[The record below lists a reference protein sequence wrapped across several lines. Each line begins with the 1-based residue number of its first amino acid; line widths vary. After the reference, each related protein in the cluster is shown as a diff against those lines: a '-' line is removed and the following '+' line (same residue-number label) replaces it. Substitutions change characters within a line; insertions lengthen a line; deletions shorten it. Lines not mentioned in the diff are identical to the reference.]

1 MKQAATQIMPAHTA
15 WLILAGDGQLG
26 GWVRRTKA
34 QRPVRAVLVVVLEA
48 VLRWDKA
55 WHAEAVT
62 SALD

>member
-1 MKQAATQIMPAHTA
+1 MRAAAVGQ
-15 WLILAGDGQLG
+15 LRRRDVLAGDGQLG
-26 GWVRRTKA
+26 GWVRRAKA

-62 SALD
+62 SVLD